1 VTSRRAVIAALTVAV
16 ALALSGCGLGV
27 AAPTAGTKDAPA
39 AATTSSARATA
50 PSASATAT
58 GPSAAAIAR
67 TRVTHEL
74 PTPAPPDGRE
84 SVTGGWRTPA
94 AAVSAF
100 AVTYVN
106 WTAATVAVRLRS
118 LSRASVGQA
127 RAVTARAAA
136 EVARDREL
144 HEGAVANSGTV
155 EAVAAVSGRPR
166 AYAVV
171 TRERTTA
178 AHDGAYRGL
187 APAWHVSVATVIRQ
201 PDGLWVLSGWQ
212 PEN

>member
-1 VTSRRAVIAALTVAV
+1 VTPPHVVIAALTVAV
-16 ALALSGCGLGV
+16 ALAVGGCGLGRGAPV
-27 AAPTAGTKDAPA
+27 AATTDAPS
-39 AATTSSARATA
+39 AATTSSARAA
-50 PSASATAT
+50 GPSAS
-58 GPSAAAIAR
+58 AIAR
-67 TRVTHEL
+67 TRVSHEL
-74 PTPAPPDGRE
+74 PTPAPPAGRE
-84 SVTGGWRTPA
+84 PVTGGWRSPVS
-94 AAVSAF
+94 AVSAF

-106 WTAATVAVRLRS
+106 WTAATVAARLRS
-118 LSRASVGQA
+118 LSLASVGQA

-144 HEGAVANSGTV
+144 HEGAIANSGTV
-155 EAVAAVSGRPR
+155 EAVAPVSGRPR

-178 AHDGAYRGL
+178 AHDRAYRGL
-187 APAWHVSVATVIRQ
+187 APAWHVSVATVTRL

>member
-1 VTSRRAVIAALTVAV
+1 VTPRRVVIAALTVAV
-16 ALALSGCGLGV
+16 ALALGGCGLGGGGPAAV
-27 AAPTAGTKDAPA
+27 APAAPAAPA
-39 AATTSSARATA
+39 GPGAATTSAARAA
-50 PSASATAT
+50 
-58 GPSAAAIAR
+58 GPSTSAIAR

-74 PTPAPPDGRE
+74 PTPAPPAGRE
-84 SVTGGWRTPA
+84 PVTGGWRTPA
-94 AAVSAF
+94 GAVTAF

-106 WTAATVAVRLRS
+106 WTAATVAARLRS
-118 LSRASVGQA
+118 LSLASVGQA

-136 EVARDREL
+136 EVAHDREL
-144 HEGAVANSGTV
+144 HEGGVANSGTV
-155 EAVAAVSGRPR
+155 EAVAPVSGRPR

-187 APAWHVSVATVIRQ
+187 APAWHVSVATVTRL
-201 PDGLWVLSGWQ
+201 PDGLWVLTGWQ

>member
-1 VTSRRAVIAALTVAV
+1 VTPRRVVIAALTVAV
-16 ALALSGCGLGV
+16 ALALSGCGLGGG
-27 AAPTAGTKDAPA
+27 AAGAPA
-39 AATTSSARATA
+39 ADA
-50 PSASATAT
+50 PSAATSSSPPASA
-58 GPSAAAIAR
+58 GPSTSAIAH

-74 PTPAPPDGRE
+74 PTPAPPAGRE
-84 SVTGGWRTPA
+84 PVTGGWRSPVG
-94 AAVSAF
+94 AVSAF

-106 WTAATVAVRLRS
+106 WTAATVAARLRS
-118 LSRASVGQA
+118 LSLASVGQA
-127 RAVTARAAA
+127 RAVTARASA

-155 EAVAAVSGRPR
+155 EAVAPVSRRPR

-187 APAWHVSVATVIRQ
+187 APAWHVSVATVTRL